1 MKITHKKVLIRK
13 ESQIKEIEKKFKEAS
28 IAVITDY
35 RGSEQ
40 GLTVKDIST
49 LRAKLREQKAEY
61 KIVKNTLAGRALK
74 DMGIETLSSYFNN
87 PTAVVFGYDDPVA
100 AVKAMIEFAKDKKTP
115 KNEEGLPVIKV
126 AYMDGEILEPRK
138 IRALASLPTKAV
150 LMQQLLGLIIA
161 PHQRIMGILNGP
173 SRSMATL
180 LDAYSKKEN

>member
-1 MKITHKKVLIRK
+1 MKTTHKKVLIKK

-35 RGSEQ
+35 RGPEQ

-61 KIVKNTLAGRALK
+61 KIVKNTLASRALK
-74 DMGIETLSSYFNN
+74 DLGIENLSSHFNN
-87 PTAVVFGYDDPVA
+87 PTAVVFGYEDPVA
-100 AVKAMIEFAKDKKTP
+100 AVKAMIEFARDKKTP
-115 KNEEGLPVIKV
+115 KNEEGLPVIKA
-126 AYMDGEILEPRK
+126 AYMDGEILDTRK
-138 IRALASLPTKAV
+138 VRALASLPSKAV

-161 PHQRIMGILNGP
+161 PHQRIMRILNGP